1 MKYDFAG
8 VHPRERGT
16 LVHKWRNLL
25 ALSVKEM
32 AEIIETTTRTVSAIE
47 SGAQPMSDVRW
58 RFFVTRVETELFDTR
73 PAELVVVTSAEQVP
87 LDVVSRD
94 NYAGFVPDDDGYWGV
109 IASHCVNR
117 QTGAPEVHR
126 QRFLL
131 RENPHVVNAALRW
144 DALIEES
151 DSSSASV
158 MQRWLMR
165 RILKGEL
172 NNPRLVDLKAIIRS
186 ANSELRAAGPDA
198 PEPERIRLL
207 GKLDRAIA
215 DLMEEVAKNTEGSGQ

>member
-8 VHPRERGT
+8 VHPRDRGA
-16 LVHKWRNLL
+16 LVHKWRILL

-32 AEIIETTTRTVSAIE
+32 AEIIETTTRTVSAVE
-47 SGAQPMSDVRW
+47 SGAQLMSDTRW
-58 RFFVTRVETELFDTR
+58 RLFVTKVQAELFDR
-73 PAELVVVTSAEQVP
+73 RFPELVVVTSAEQVP
-87 LDVVSRD
+87 VDVVSRD

-131 RENPHVVNAALRW
+131 RENPLVVKAALRW
-144 DALIEES
+144 DAALEES
-151 DSSSASV
+151 DTSSASV

-172 NNPRLVDLKAIIRS
+172 NNPRLIELKATISS

-198 PEPERIRLL
+198 PEPERMRLL

-215 DLMEEVAKNTEGSGQ
+215 DLMEEVAKNTEGGKT

>member
-1 MKYDFAG
+1 MKYDFEG
-8 VHPRERGT
+8 VDPRNRGA
-16 LVHKWRNLL
+16 LVHKWRIRLD
-25 ALSVKEM
+25 LSVKEM
-32 AEIIETTTRTVSAIE
+32 AEIIQTTTRTVSAIE
-47 SGAQPMSDVRW
+47 SGAQPMSDMRW
-58 RFFVTRVETELFDTR
+58 QLFVTNMPAELIDKH
-73 PAELVVVTSAEQVP
+73 PDELVVVISPEQVP

-109 IASHCVNR
+109 IASRCINR

-131 RENPHVVNAALRW
+131 RENQHVVNAALRW
-144 DALIEES
+144 DADLEAL
-151 DSSSASV
+151 DTSSASV

-172 NNPRLVDLKAIIRS
+172 NNPKLTELKAKISS
-186 ANSELRAAGPDA
+186 ANAELSTAGPDA
-198 PEPERIRLL
+198 PESERLRLL

-215 DLMEEVAKNTEGSGQ
+215 DLMEEVARNTGGPRT